1 MMTSPPMTPSTSYK
15 KPPIVEA
22 VLAIHFPEAV
32 PFKIIEAFA
41 VKRKAKFP
49 RSEDLIETKFET
61 NLKDTHKTG
70 VRKVGMRLH
79 SADGSRVIIFRGDQF
94 ALVHLAPYT
103 DWDCLYDETREHW
116 EALAK
121 ILKHKNIAYF
131 STRYVNRIDI
141 PVDSNNSV
149 DLQKYFKIGVM
160 IPTVPT
166 HALYVENFAT
176 TTTLVDPNGAYR
188 FLVQFSSVQ
197 SQLIDCMSFSVDID
211 LITSGTHPKKDEDA
225 WFFVKSLRQAKND
238 LFEACITDETRKLF
252 Q

>member
-1 MMTSPPMTPSTSYK
+1 MTSSQTSPSISYK

-22 VLAIHFPEAV
+22 VLAIHFAETIPL
-32 PFKIIEAFA
+32 KTIEAFA
-41 VKRKAKFP
+41 AKRKAKFP

-79 SADGSRVIIFRGDQF
+79 SSDGSRLIIFRGDQF

-116 EALAK
+116 ESLAK
-121 ILKHKNIAYF
+121 ILKHKNISYF
-131 STRYVNRIDI
+131 STRYVNRVDI
-141 PVDSNNSV
+141 PVDNNNGV
-149 DLQKYFKIGVM
+149 DLQTYFKIGIM
-160 IPTVPT
+160 LPLGTAK
-166 HALYVENFAT
+166 ALHLENFAT
-176 TTTLVDPNGAYR
+176 TTTLVDPLGAYR
-188 FLVQFSSVQ
+188 FLLQFSSIQ
-197 SQLIDCMSFSVDID
+197 SPLIDCVSYLIDID

-225 WFFVKSLRQAKND
+225 WSFVKSLRQAKND